1 MFLCFLLLASV
12 SLAKD
17 YEVSV
22 EITPKMMS
30 VSPCGI
36 ANFDIDV
43 TNIGELEDTYSI
55 SIGGLPKDWY
65 SLSLDSVTLE
75 PEESQKIYLFI
86 TPYCYD
92 EGGEFKGS
100 VMVTGKSNDTDTFT
114 MNVVS
119 DHEIEVSLPEEIKVC
134 LQEPLTVTATI
145 ENIGKH
151 TEELTLEISGNSSD
165 FVELTEES
173 LTLDPEESVEV
184 DLTITPTELGVYSLE
199 MGVESLTSYAKSLAS
214 SVVNVVECYGVDVLY
229 PEEVEVCVN
238 EETEFEI
245 TLENV
250 GLKEDSYKVEIE
262 DLDYVETVE
271 LEPDELKTLEIDLF
285 GKEVGSY
292 DISFMV
298 ESGFVTEE
306 GVVEFVVL
314 KCYDVDLTVEED
326 EFEIESG
333 RGKLVKVQVKNTG
346 SKKDEFEIIS
356 DVDWVSIKP
365 SSVSLKIDETANV
378 YVYYSPRFGMEG
390 MFNASLTVK
399 SENSEDTENLKITVS
414 EVIIPIET
422 TTTTVPPLIEIPTGD
437 IVAIWERI
445 WGSRVLRSLLIAV
458 IVVLIIIIAIYLVIM
473 R

>member
-1 MFLCFLLLASV
+1 MFLWFFLLSSAC
-12 SLAKD
+12 LAKN

-30 VSPCGI
+30 VNPCGI

-43 TNIGELEDTYSI
+43 KNMGEMEDTYSI

-65 SLSLDSVTLE
+65 SLSSDSITLE

-100 VMVTGKSNDTDTFT
+100 VMVTGKSNDTDTFA

-119 DHEIEVSLPEEIKVC
+119 DHGIEVSLPEEIKVC
-134 LQEPLTVTATI
+134 LQEPSTVAAI
-145 ENIGKH
+145 IGNVGEH
-151 TEELTLEISGNSSD
+151 TEELALEVSGDSSD
-165 FVELTEES
+165 FIELAENS
-173 LTLDPEESVEV
+173 LTLDPEEVGEV
-184 DLTITPTELGVYSLE
+184 GLTITPSELGIYSLQLDIK
-199 MGVESLTSYAKSLAS
+199 SATSYAKSLAS
-214 SVVNVVECYGVDVLY
+214 SEVNVVECYEVNVLY
-229 PEEVEVCVN
+229 PEKVVMCVD
-238 EETEFEI
+238 EETKLEI

-250 GLKEDSYKVEIE
+250 GLKDDTYKIEIE
-262 DLDYVETVE
+262 NLNYTETVE
-271 LEPDELKTLEIDLF
+271 LEPDESEILEIDLF
-285 GKEVGSY
+285 GEEVGSY
-292 DISFMV
+292 DIGFMI
-298 ESGFVTEE
+298 ESDFITQE
-306 GVVEFVVL
+306 GTVKFDVL
-314 KCYDVDLTVEED
+314 KCYDVDLTIEEH

-365 SSVSLKIDETANV
+365 SSVSLKVDETADV
-378 YVYYSPRFGMEG
+378 YVYYSPGFGMEG

-414 EVIIPIET
+414 EVIKPIET

-458 IVVLIIIIAIYLVIM
+458 IVVLIILIAIYLVIM